1 MSTLTFLGGTG
12 TVTGSKFLFDTGT
25 SQVLVDCG
33 LFQGL
38 APLRRR
44 NWQVPPLDLDRLDA
58 VVITHAHLDH
68 SGYLPV
74 LARHGW
80 RGPVFT
86 TEGTA
91 HLAAIVLA
99 DSAHL
104 MMEEARQANESG
116 WSKHRPALPLYD
128 ADDAERATKLF
139 RPIDFGVVRSIADGV
154 GLEFG
159 RAGHI
164 LGSAWAH
171 LTLGERSVVV
181 SGDLGRPAHR
191 VLLPPEPRHAC
202 DALLIESTYGDR
214 PHDDAAATELFAET
228 IRRTAARGG
237 SVLIPAFAVDRTEVI
252 LIELAKLVRAGEI
265 PDLPVFVDSPMAL
278 ASLRV
283 YRQAIAKSWPEVRP
297 ELMDGEDAF
306 DPGQLAELHTA
317 TQSMQANDPKKP
329 SIIISASGM
338 ATGGRVLHHLKH
350 MLPNNKHTVLIV
362 GYAALGTR
370 ARSLV
375 DGAREIKIHGRYV
388 PVKAEVR
395 VLDAFSA
402 HADAGELLAWATGGP
417 APAVTYVVHGE
428 PESAATLANRLATEH
443 GWTAV
448 VPADG
453 EQVLV

>member
-1 MSTLTFLGGTG
+1 MSTLTFLGGAG
-12 TVTGSKFLFDTGT
+12 TVTGSKYLFDTGG

-44 NWQVPPLDLDRLDA
+44 NWKQPPLDLDRLDA
-58 VVITHAHLDH
+58 VVLTHAHLDH
-68 SGYLPV
+68 CGYLPV
-74 LARHGW
+74 LVRHGW

-91 HLAAIVLA
+91 DLAAIVLS

-104 MMEEARQANESG
+104 MVEEARQANEAG
-116 WSKHRPALPLYD
+116 WTKHRPALPLYD
-128 ADDAERATKLF
+128 ADDADRAIRLF
-139 RPIDFGVVRSIADGV
+139 RPMDFEAVRSIADGV
-154 GLEFG
+154 DLEFG

-171 LTLGERSVVV
+171 LTLGDRSVVV

-191 VLLPPEPRHAC
+191 VLRPPQPRPVC

-214 PHDDAAATELFAET
+214 SHDDAAATALFANT

-252 LIELAKLVRAGEI
+252 LVELAKLVRAGEI

-283 YRQAIAKSWPEVRP
+283 YRQAVAKSWREIRP
-297 ELMDGEDAF
+297 ELVRGEDAF
-306 DPGQLAELHTA
+306 DPGRLAELHTA
-317 TQSMQANDPKKP
+317 TQSMQVNNPKTP

-338 ATGGRVLHHLKH
+338 ATGGRVLHHLKS
-350 MLPNNKHTVLIV
+350 MLPDNRHTIIVV
-362 GYAALGTR
+362 GYAAVGTR
-370 ARSLV
+370 ARQLV
-375 DGAREIKIHGRYV
+375 SGTREIKIHGRYV
-388 PVKAEVR
+388 PVKAEVQ

-402 HADAGELLAWATGGP
+402 HADADELVAWAAGGP
-417 APAVTYVVHGE
+417 APATAYVVHGE
-428 PESAATLANRLATEH
+428 PEGARTLAERLEIEH

-448 VPADG
+448 VPRDG
-453 EQVLV
+453 ERVMV